1 MRASKLINLYQS
13 GPGQEIITRKDRIAF
28 TSMEGLHLVPWKE
41 ILYCAAESNYCRII
55 LTGGKTY
62 LLSKTLKQVEHA
74 LSPVHFMRIHQTYL
88 VQLRCIALVGQHA
101 LTLDNGTTLPVS
113 RKLQQALIK
122 RLKSMTTVIN

>member
-1 MRASKLINLYQS
+1 MRASKLINLYQP
-13 GPGQEIITRKDRIAF
+13 GPGHEIITRKDRIAF

-41 ILYCAAESNYCRII
+41 IRYCAAESNYCRII

-62 LLSKTLKQVEHA
+62 LLSKTLKQVEHT
-74 LSPVHFMRIHQTYL
+74 LSPIHFMRIHQTYL
-88 VQLRCIALVGQHA
+88 VQLRCIALVGQHV
-101 LTLDNGTTLPVS
+101 LTLDDGATLPVS